1 MTQTIVSPFFKSQYK
16 SLPCRKENN
25 NNKKIG
31 DRGFVKTSD
40 EHITKVY
47 KHLSK
52 ERMKRMTGVNNM
64 TEKTHFFNMQ
74 IWT

>member
-1 MTQTIVSPFFKSQYK
+1 MSYLVEKKTTTT
-16 SLPCRKENN
+16 
-25 NNKKIG
+25 KKIE

-40 EHITKVY
+40 ECVTKVY